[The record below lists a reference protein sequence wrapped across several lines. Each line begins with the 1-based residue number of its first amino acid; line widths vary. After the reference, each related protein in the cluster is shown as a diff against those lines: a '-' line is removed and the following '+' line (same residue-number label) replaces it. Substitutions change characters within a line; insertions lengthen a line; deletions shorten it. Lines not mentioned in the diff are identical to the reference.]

1 MSDNENRVYEEGKF
15 SVSLNGE
22 RLSFLFY
29 RESVLTMCS
38 IRVRGRDDCLP
49 GWAVRS
55 RDDSQDDEVG
65 RRVALRR
72 AIARRHFDKLQR
84 RVIWE
89 GYFTRSNRPGGGKKG
104 GIDGC
109 F

>member
-72 AIARRHFDKLQR
+72 VLARWCFDKSER
-84 RVIWE
+84 RAIWE
-89 GYFTRSNRPGGGKKG
+89 GYFMRSNRPGGGKKG